1 MLRSLLTLRKFLF
14 LTLVSHF
21 LSPSTV
27 CLFIPL
33 VFCFTPLLFY
43 PLLIDSFFTQL
54 IILFSLTNGISPVPW
69 VTHYPDHV
77 PLPLPASTLL
87 PLFLQTPFHSSS
99 ASAPSS
105 HLIIIFKF
113 TNLSHSPSLRF
124 SPSFSCHAFC
134 LSPFRHMKVGIQP
147 LRRLG
152 ITFIL
157 ANC

>member
-54 IILFSLTNGISPVPW
+54 IILFSLTNGIFPVPW
-69 VTHYPDHV
+69 VTIQTMSLCLFQHLPCSLYFSKPHFTP
-77 PLPLPASTLL
+77 PLPLP
-87 PLFLQTPFHSSS
+87 PLV
-99 ASAPSS
+99 
-105 HLIIIFKF
+105 I
-113 TNLSHSPSLRF
+113 
-124 SPSFSCHAFC
+124 
-134 LSPFRHMKVGIQP
+134 
-147 LRRLG
+147 
-152 ITFIL
+152 
-157 ANC
+157 